1 MNLLCLII
9 HQEFFA
15 LYIQILLLELLTL
28 KVYISLLLIQPL
40 CLLFDLVTQLTDLCL
55 FLLDALE
62 LGGKVLVHLIQLVL
76 VVQSPVVQLREEVN
90 FVREHVLV
98 YRICSGVSCI
108 ACAVAFLGV
117 VPGLFVR
124 IFHVIS

>member
-1 MNLLCLII
+1 MDLLCLII
-9 HQEFFA
+9 HQQFFS

-90 FVREHVLV
+90 FVGEHVLV

-108 ACAVAFLGV
+108 ACAVAFLSV